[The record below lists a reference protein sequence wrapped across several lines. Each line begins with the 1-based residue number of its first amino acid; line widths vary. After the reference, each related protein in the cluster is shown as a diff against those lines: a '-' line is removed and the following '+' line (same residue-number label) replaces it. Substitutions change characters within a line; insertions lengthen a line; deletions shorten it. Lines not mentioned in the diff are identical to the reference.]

1 MIDGFALESIGIE
14 RSPKWFLN
22 LRFSSGENEIA
33 GSEPHCPCGPRK
45 RTLPGFCNSK
55 SCAKGHHLKEWL
67 RVPQFEHFED
77 FRRSFSYCHSFILS
91 CRCLRSAS
99 GVIPNLEAWISRSF
113 FRWLPVRC
121 FFWIP
126 QFDELDIVSIRLW
139 HAQNQKSQT
148 MLDTHLGENDVPMK
162 WWRDWI
168 RRSFGELQKN
178 SLLIMIR

>member
-1 MIDGFALESIGIE
+1 MIDGFALVSIGIE

-126 QFDELDIVSIRLW
+126 QFDELDIVSIRLRN
-139 HAQNQKSQT
+139 AQNQKSQLI
-148 MLDTHLGENDVPMK
+148 LDTHLGENDVPMK

-168 RRSFGELQKN
+168 RRSFGELQTH
-178 SLLIMIR
+178 S